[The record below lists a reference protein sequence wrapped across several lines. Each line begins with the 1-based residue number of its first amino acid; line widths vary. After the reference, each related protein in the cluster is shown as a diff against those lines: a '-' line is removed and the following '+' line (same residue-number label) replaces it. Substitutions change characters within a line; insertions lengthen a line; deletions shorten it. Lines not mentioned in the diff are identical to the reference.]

1 MSAWSRSDIVAQK
14 FLPFVAN
21 YASLAP
27 VDWCPLHPWLSALE
41 FALPRIGMM
50 GLGSMRSRFIQLI
63 SYICRQVIPH
73 PPPLGCRVQFGSIR
87 PSVKMIG
94 CCFCA
99 SAIVD
104 TDCGTVDLHSTHAA
118 ALELGVSD
126 VAFFVWSIAFE
137 FHLLLMGFFEEEGCR
152 QTSHGNELRRLRR
165 SRSLLLANNRAILSS
180 PLGRAFWES
189 WQFHRSAVI
198 LV

>member
-1 MSAWSRSDIVAQK
+1 
-14 FLPFVAN
+14 
-21 YASLAP
+21 
-27 VDWCPLHPWLSALE
+27 
-41 FALPRIGMM
+41 M
-50 GLGSMRSRFIQLI
+50 GLISMKSRFIQVI

-73 PPPLGCRVQFGSIR
+73 PPPPRCRVQFGSIR
-87 PSVKMIG
+87 HSVKMIG

-104 TDCGTVDLHSTHAA
+104 TDWGTVDLHSTHAA